1 MALPAP
7 APIASLARRVLA
19 FLLDGFV
26 LVPVYLVYAIVLDA
40 LFGTL
45 VVPAPDGSGLVVVAV
60 SPVRVVVELTLTLLT
75 DAAYFAGCWAR
86 WGMTAGQRVC
96 GIAVGGVP
104 PGPTSGAGGAGRPA
118 PPTREPG
125 LPTREPGLP
134 TLVPGGLERV
144 TLQAATV
151 RWAVLQLLPLCVGT
165 LGGAGAAS
173 LQVVVVLNTTWFGLI
188 FATAAVDPLRRGL
201 HDRAAGTVVVR
212 GAGER
217 GA

>member
-1 MALPAP
+1 VALPAP
-7 APIASLARRVLA
+7 APVASLARRVLA

-26 LVPVYLVYAIVLDA
+26 LVPVYLVYAIALDA

-104 PGPTSGAGGAGRPA
+104 RGSAGGAGGADRRV
-118 PPTREPG
+118 PPSREPG
-125 LPTREPGLP
+125 LPA
-134 TLVPGGLERV
+134 LVPGRLERV

-173 LQVVVVLNTTWFGLI
+173 LQVVVVLNTTWFGLV

-212 GAGER
+212 GAGEPR
-217 GA
+217 A

>member
-19 FLLDGFV
+19 FLLDGFI
-26 LVPVYLVYAIVLDA
+26 LVPVYLVYAILLDA
-40 LFGTL
+40 LLGTL

-60 SPVRVVVELTLTLLT
+60 SPVRVIVELTLTLLT

-96 GIAVGGVP
+96 GIAVGGVSA
-104 PGPTSGAGGAGRPA
+104 GSASGAGGGGRPA
-118 PPTREPG
+118 PPAREPG
-125 LPTREPGLP
+125 RPA
-134 TLVPGGLERV
+134 LVPDGLQRV

-173 LQVVVVLNTTWFGLI
+173 LQAVVVLNTTWFGLL

-212 GAGER
+212 RAAER
-217 GA
+217 RA

>member
-1 MALPAP
+1 VAPPAP
-7 APIASLARRVLA
+7 APVASLARRVVA

-26 LVPVYLVYAIVLDA
+26 LVPVYLAYAILLDA

-60 SPVRVVVELTLTLLT
+60 SPLRVVVELTLTLLT
-75 DAAYFAGCWAR
+75 DAAYFAGCWVR
-86 WGMTAGQRVC
+86 WGTTAGQRVC
-96 GIAVGGVP
+96 GIAVGGIP
-104 PGPTSGAGGAGRPA
+104 PGPSSGAGGAGRVA
-118 PPTREPG
+118 PPPRDPG
-125 LPTREPGLP
+125 PPARDPGP
-134 TLVPGGLERV
+134 PVLVPGGLERV
-144 TLQAATV
+144 ALQAATV

-173 LQVVVVLNTTWFGLI
+173 LQAVVVLNTTWFGLL

-212 GAGER
+212 R
-217 GA
+217 T